1 MYARRQ
7 VMALPSKILTS
18 KRICCRTIAE
28 CGEPIYDEE
37 LKECPKCGCDEIIRL
52 GRITGYLST
61 TIEHFNA
68 GKKQE
73 FEHRVDHIGQS
84 IFNSCD

>member
-1 MYARRQ
+1 MEKDVPYF
-7 VMALPSKILTS
+7 ALNIPLNRCKD
-18 KRICCRTIAE
+18 
-28 CGEPIYDEE
+28 CGEPIYDEDAT
-37 LKECPKCGCDEIIRL
+37 ECPKCGCNKIVRL

-61 TIEHFNA
+61 TIEHFND

-84 IFNSCD
+84 IYQGCD